1 MLKKLLK
8 ALCLVWITTLPALA
22 QGIQSPAEFLG
33 YEIGTKFTFH
43 HRVIDY
49 FEYVAQKAPDRVKL
63 VSYGKTPEGRPLL
76 VAFVAKPAYMSK
88 LEEIRTNNLKSIGLL
103 PGKPSGP
110 VPAIAWMSYN
120 IHGNE
125 AISSEASMLVLFE
138 MLNPANKLTQK
149 VIENTVVA
157 IDPCLNPDGFDRY
170 VQGYSRYVSKT
181 PDFNL
186 ASIEHNEPWPGG
198 RFNHYLFDLNRD
210 WAWQTQTESQQR
222 MALYNSWMPHLH
234 GDFHEM
240 GPGSTYYFP
249 PSARPYHE
257 NLTSWQRQFQQ
268 MLGDYNKKQFD
279 QRGWLYF
286 TKENFDLLYPSYG
299 DTYPSYNGA
308 IGMTF
313 EQGGSGHAG
322 INYIREDG
330 DTLTLAMR
338 IEHHFAATM
347 GTLEAISSNADK
359 TVAEFVKY
367 FEEPTQKGAGKYK
380 SYVIK
385 TANEPSKTQALA
397 QQLDKLQIQYK
408 YADKASTGTGFSYLS
423 RKEESFRVEP
433 NDMIVSTYQPKGTFA
448 KILLEPAT
456 MLEDS
461 NTYDIT
467 AWALPYAFGLSA
479 YATTAKLEGSTTQYL
494 KPSQPAI
501 NQTEPVYAYLVPW
514 NSFEAV
520 KFVAELHQHKIV
532 ARMHEMPFEIDGK
545 SYDHGTLVITRAAN
559 AYMGKGFDEKVQS
572 AAKKSGVILHPV
584 YTGMVSK
591 GLDLGSNSVFTLK
604 VPKVGLIL
612 GEGVSPTAAG
622 SVWHYFENELGYPL
636 TLIDGSYAA
645 RTDLSTFNT
654 LILAEG
660 RYNTIFRDTKMIQ
673 DWVSKGGKLIAL
685 EGATRFFADRE
696 GFSLTSKKEG
706 KSEDNP
712 LQAYADRERAG
723 ISEQIPGAIYKIYMD
738 ATHPLG
744 YGYKNGY
751 YTLIKD
757 VFGFDY
763 LKNGWNVG
771 YVKEDSYVTGFVGSK
786 AKSKINNSLLA
797 GVESVGRGKV
807 IYLMDEPIFRG
818 FWHTGKLLF
827 GSAVFVVK

>member
-1 MLKKLLK
+1 MFKKLLW
-8 ALCLVWITTLPALA
+8 AMCLLWIAARPTHA
-22 QGIQSPAEFLG
+22 QDIQSPAEFLG
-33 YEIGTKFTFH
+33 YELGTKFTFH

-49 FEYVAQKAPDRVKL
+49 FTYVAQKAPNRVKL

-76 VAFVAKPAYMSK
+76 VAFVAKPSHLSQ
-88 LEEIRTNNLKSIGLL
+88 LEEIRTNNLKSIGLMS
-103 PGKPSGP
+103 GQPSGP

-125 AISSEASMLVLFE
+125 AISSEASMQVLFE
-138 MLNPANKLTQK
+138 LLNAKNTLTQK
-149 VIENTVVA
+149 VLENTVVA
-157 IDPCLNPDGFDRY
+157 LDPCLNPDGFDRY
-170 VQGYSRYVSKT
+170 VQGYTRYVSKR

-210 WAWQTQTESQQR
+210 WAWQTQPESQQR

-257 NLTSWQRQFQQ
+257 NLTTWQRQFQQ

-279 QRGWLYF
+279 QNGWLYF

-313 EQGGSGHAG
+313 EQGGSGRAG
-322 INYIREDG
+322 INFIREDG

-338 IEHHFAATM
+338 INHHFAATM
-347 GTLEAISSNADK
+347 GTLEAISANANQ

-367 FEEPTQKGAGKYK
+367 FQEPAQKGSGKYK

-385 TANEPSKTQALA
+385 TANQPSKAQALA
-397 QQLDKLQIQYK
+397 QQLDKLQIQYR
-408 YADKASTGTGFSYLS
+408 YADKSSAGTGFSYLS
-423 RKEESFRVEP
+423 RKDEAFKVEP
-433 NDMIVSTYQPKGTFA
+433 NDMIISTFQPKGTFA
-448 KILLEPAT
+448 KILFEPAT
-456 MLEDS
+456 VLEDS

-467 AWALPYAFGLSA
+467 AWALPYAFGLPAFAS
-479 YATTAKLEGSTTQYL
+479 TTRLEGNTAQYVLPTQA
-494 KPSQPAI
+494 PI
-501 NQTEPVYAYLVPW
+501 TRTEPVYAYLVPW
-514 NSFEAV
+514 NTFEAV
-520 KFVAELHQHKIV
+520 KFLSELHQHNIV
-532 ARMHEMPFEIDGK
+532 ARMHEMPFEMDGK
-545 SYDHGTLVITRAAN
+545 AYDHGTLVITRAAN
-559 AYMGKGFDEKVQS
+559 QYMGKGFDEKVLA
-572 AAKKSGVILHPV
+572 AAKKSGVSLHPV

-591 GLDLGSNSVFTLK
+591 GLDLGSNSVVTLK
-604 VPKVGLIL
+604 MPKVALIL
-612 GEGVSPTAAG
+612 GEGISATAAG
-622 SVWHYFENELGYPL
+622 SVWHYFENEIGYPL
-636 TLIDGSYAA
+636 TLIDASYLA
-645 RTDLSTFNT
+645 RTDLSSFNT

-660 RYNTIFRDTKMIQ
+660 RYTTALRDGKSIQ
-673 DWVSKGGKLIAL
+673 DWVSRGGKLIAL
-685 EGATRFFADRE
+685 EGANRFFADRD
-696 GFSLTSKKEG
+696 GFGLTSKKSG
-706 KSEDNP
+706 KTEEEP
-712 LQAYADRERAG
+712 LKVYADRDRAG
-723 ISEQIPGAIYKIYMD
+723 ISEQIPGAIYKIQMD

-744 YGYKNGY
+744 YGYKDGY

-771 YVKEDSYVTGFVGSK
+771 YVKENSYVTGFVGAK
-786 AKSKINNSLLA
+786 AKAKINNSLLA
-797 GVESVGRGKV
+797 GVESIGRGKV
-807 IYLMDEPIFRG
+807 VYLMDEPIFRG

-827 GSAVFVVK
+827 GNAVFVVK